1 MDSAL
6 KEDEKLVALRT
17 AVQVG
22 DTQIDRGETSKLQ
35 KSIGR
40 STKKMDKKRTYRT
53 IDQIDEE
60 YYRAHP
66 EEIDSYLET
75 VFEEYTKDDCIPIL
89 LSSLRMIAR
98 VKGISALADETRNS
112 IQNSLSEDAKPRF
125 DTINTIVKAMG
136 YRITLQR
143 LDVHAR

>member
-1 MDSAL
+1 
-6 KEDEKLVALRT
+6 
-17 AVQVG
+17 
-22 DTQIDRGETSKLQ
+22 
-35 KSIGR
+35 
-40 STKKMDKKRTYRT
+40 MDKKRTYRT

-60 YYRAHP
+60 YYRTHP

-75 VFEEYTKDDCIPIL
+75 VFEEYTKDACTPVL

-98 VKGISALADETRNS
+98 VKGISALADESGITRNG
-112 IQNSLSEDAKPRF
+112 IQKALSEEAKPRF

-136 YRITLQR
+136 YGITLQR